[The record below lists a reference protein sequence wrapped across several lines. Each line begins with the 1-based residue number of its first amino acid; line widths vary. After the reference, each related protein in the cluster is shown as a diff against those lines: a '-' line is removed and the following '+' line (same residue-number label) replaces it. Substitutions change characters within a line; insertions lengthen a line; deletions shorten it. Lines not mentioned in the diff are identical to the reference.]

1 MQLSFNAKQKLK
13 LSVTRNKEY
22 LSKYLL
28 EEERVVGAMLDS
40 KKLEPEGEG
49 KYKYTVTSFK
59 VFQLDI
65 NPVVSIAVEN
75 KDGILRMS
83 ALESKLDGLGI
94 IDDFNLIL
102 KANLEATDL
111 GLEGEAL
118 LGVSVS
124 QPPLLRLV
132 PKKILESTGHSVLNG
147 ILLGIKSR
155 VQQQLVKDFLDW
167 CELNKIWFFKKLFL
181 WRLVIPFLLI
191 NERCSLVP

>member
-1 MQLSFNAKQKLK
+1 MLLSFDAKQKLK
-13 LSVTRNKEY
+13 LSVKQNKEY
-22 LSKYLL
+22 LSNYLL

-40 KKLEPEGEG
+40 KKLVPEGDG
-49 KYKYTVTSFK
+49 RYKYTVTSFK

-75 KDGILRMS
+75 KNGVLTMS
-83 ALESKLDGLGI
+83 ALDSKLDGLGI
-94 IDDFNLIL
+94 VDDFNLIL
-102 KANLEATDL
+102 KANLEATDI

-124 QPPLLRLV
+124 QPPLLKLV

-155 VQQQLVKDFLDW
+155 VQKQLVNDFLDW
-167 CELNKIWFFKKLFL
+167 CDLNKI
-181 WRLVIPFLLI
+181 
-191 NERCSLVP
+191 

>member
-1 MQLSFNAKQKLK
+1 MLLSFDAKQKLK

-22 LSKYLL
+22 LSQYLL

-40 KKLEPEGEG
+40 KKLQPEGEG
-49 KYKYTVTSFK
+49 RFKYTVTSFK

-75 KDGILRMS
+75 KNGILKMT
-83 ALESKLDGLGI
+83 ALESRLDGLGM

-102 KANLEATDL
+102 QANLEATDI

-118 LGVSVS
+118 LGVTVS
-124 QPPLLRLV
+124 QPPLLKLV

-155 VQQQLVKDFLDW
+155 VQKQLVKDFLNW
-167 CELNKIWFFKKLFL
+167 CELNKI
-181 WRLVIPFLLI
+181 
-191 NERCSLVP
+191 

>member
-1 MQLSFNAKQKLK
+1 MLLSFNAKQKLK
-13 LSVTRNKEY
+13 LSVRRNKEY

-40 KKLEPEGEG
+40 KKLLPEGEG

-75 KDGILRMS
+75 KDGILKMS
-83 ALESKLDGLGI
+83 ALESELDGLGM

-124 QPPLLRLV
+124 QPPILKLV
-132 PKKILESTGHSVLNG
+132 PKRILESTGHSVLNG
-147 ILLGIKSR
+147 ILLGIKTR
-155 VQQQLVKDFLDW
+155 VQQQLVNDFFEW
-167 CELNKIWFFKKLFL
+167 CKLNKF
-181 WRLVIPFLLI
+181 
-191 NERCSLVP
+191 

>member
-1 MQLSFNAKQKLK
+1 MLLSFDAKQKLK

-22 LSKYLL
+22 LSEYLL

-40 KKLEPEGEG
+40 KKLVPEGESR
-49 KYKYTVTSFK
+49 YKYTVTSFK

-75 KDGILRMS
+75 RDGILKMS
-83 ALESKLDGLGI
+83 ALDSTLDGLGMI
-94 IDDFNLIL
+94 EDFNLTL
-102 KANLEATDL
+102 KANLEATDV

-124 QPPLLRLV
+124 QPPLLKLV

-147 ILLGIKSR
+147 ILIGIKSR
-155 VQQQLVKDFLDW
+155 VQQQLVRDFLDW
-167 CELNKIWFFKKLFL
+167 CESNKI
-181 WRLVIPFLLI
+181 
-191 NERCSLVP
+191 

>member
-1 MQLSFNAKQKLK
+1 MLLSFDAKQKLK
-13 LSVTRNKEY
+13 LSVSKNKEY
-22 LSKYLL
+22 LSNYLL

-40 KKLEPEGEG
+40 KKLVPEGDG

-75 KDGILRMS
+75 KDGILKMS
-83 ALESKLDGLGI
+83 ALDSKLDGLGI
-94 IDDFNLIL
+94 VDDFNLIL
-102 KANLEATDL
+102 KANLEATPN
-111 GLEGEAL
+111 GLEGEAI

-124 QPPLLRLV
+124 QPPILKLV

-155 VQQQLVKDFLDW
+155 VQQQLVNDFLDW
-167 CELNKIWFFKKLFL
+167 CALNQI
-181 WRLVIPFLLI
+181 
-191 NERCSLVP
+191 

>member
-1 MQLSFNAKQKLK
+1 MLLAFDAKQKLK

-22 LSKYLL
+22 LSNYLL

-40 KKLEPEGEG
+40 KKLVPEGAG

-65 NPVVSIAVEN
+65 NPVVSIGVEN
-75 KDGILRMS
+75 DNGVLRMS
-83 ALESKLDGLGI
+83 ALDSKLDGLGI

-102 KANLEATDL
+102 KANLEATDA

-124 QPPLLRLV
+124 QPPLLKLV

-155 VQQQLVKDFLDW
+155 VQKQLVKDFLNW
-167 CELNKIWFFKKLFL
+167 CESNKI
-181 WRLVIPFLLI
+181 
-191 NERCSLVP
+191 

>member
-1 MQLSFNAKQKLK
+1 MLLSFDAKQKLK

-40 KKLEPEGEG
+40 KKLVPEGVG
-49 KYKYTVTSFK
+49 RYKYTVTSFK

-75 KDGILRMS
+75 KDGILKMS
-83 ALESKLDGLGI
+83 ALESTLDGLGM

-102 KANLEATDL
+102 KANLEATDI
-111 GLEGEAL
+111 GEAL

-124 QPPLLRLV
+124 QPPLLKLV
-132 PKKILESTGHSVLNG
+132 PRKILESTGHSVLNG

-167 CELNKIWFFKKLFL
+167 CELNKI
-181 WRLVIPFLLI
+181 
-191 NERCSLVP
+191 

>member
-1 MQLSFNAKQKLK
+1 MLLSFDAKQKLK
-13 LSVTRNKEY
+13 LSVKRNKEY
-22 LSKYLL
+22 LSKYLM

-65 NPVVSIAVEN
+65 KPVVLIAVEN
-75 KDGILRMS
+75 KNGILRMS
-83 ALESKLDGLGI
+83 ALDSTLDGLGI
-94 IDDFNLIL
+94 VDDFNLIL
-102 KANLEATDL
+102 KANLEATDI

-124 QPPLLRLV
+124 QPPLLKLV

-155 VQQQLVKDFLDW
+155 VQQQLIKDFLDW
-167 CELNKIWFFKKLFL
+167 CELNKI
-181 WRLVIPFLLI
+181 
-191 NERCSLVP
+191 

>member
-1 MQLSFNAKQKLK
+1 MLLSFDAKQKLK

-40 KKLEPEGEG
+40 KKLVAEGEG

-65 NPVVSIAVEN
+65 NPVVSIAVEKEN
-75 KDGILRMS
+75 GMLKMS
-83 ALESKLDGLGI
+83 ALESTLDGLGM

-102 KANLEATDL
+102 KANLEATDI
-111 GLEGEAL
+111 GLEGEAI
-118 LGVSVS
+118 LGVTVS
-124 QPPLLRLV
+124 QPPLLKLV

-167 CELNKIWFFKKLFL
+167 CILNKI
-181 WRLVIPFLLI
+181 
-191 NERCSLVP
+191 